1 MFNKQEISNGNK
13 KVQSREINQK
23 EKVDINILLNRVRED
38 RKKEKIIIN
47 YSIPYFINMASSF
60 HQKQQQKK

>member
-13 KVQSREINQK
+13 KVQSREINKK

-38 RKKEKIIIN
+38 RKKEKIESTLFITIVSAAVIVVGLII
-47 YSIPYFINMASSF
+47 SF
-60 HQKQQQKK
+60 

>member
-1 MFNKQEISNGNK
+1 MFNKQEISTGNK

-38 RKKEKIIIN
+38 RKKEKIESTLFRTIVSAAVIVVGLII
-47 YSIPYFINMASSF
+47 SF
-60 HQKQQQKK
+60 

>member
-1 MFNKQEISNGNK
+1 MFNKQEIFTGNK

-38 RKKEKIIIN
+38 RKKEKIESTLFITIVSAAIIVVGL
-47 YSIPYFINMASSF
+47 IISF
-60 HQKQQQKK
+60 

>member
-1 MFNKQEISNGNK
+1 MFNKQEISAGNK

-38 RKKEKIIIN
+38 RKKEKIESTLFITIVSAAVIVVGLII
-47 YSIPYFINMASSF
+47 SF
-60 HQKQQQKK
+60 

>member
-38 RKKEKIIIN
+38 RKKEKIESTLFITIVSAAIIVVGL
-47 YSIPYFINMASSF
+47 IISF
-60 HQKQQQKK
+60 

>member
-38 RKKEKIIIN
+38 RKK
-47 YSIPYFINMASSF
+47 
-60 HQKQQQKK
+60 KKLKAPFL

>member
-1 MFNKQEISNGNK
+1 MFNKQEISTRNK

-38 RKKEKIIIN
+38 RKKEKIESTLFITIVSAAVIVVGLII
-47 YSIPYFINMASSF
+47 SF
-60 HQKQQQKK
+60 

>member
-1 MFNKQEISNGNK
+1 MFNKQEISTGNK

-38 RKKEKIIIN
+38 RKKEKIESTLFITIVSAAVIVVGLII
-47 YSIPYFINMASSF
+47 SF
-60 HQKQQQKK
+60 

>member
-1 MFNKQEISNGNK
+1 MFNKQEISAWNK

-38 RKKEKIIIN
+38 RKKEKIESTLFITIVSTAVIVVGLII
-47 YSIPYFINMASSF
+47 SF
-60 HQKQQQKK
+60 

>member
-38 RKKEKIIIN
+38 RKKEKIESTLFITIVSAAVIVVGLII
-47 YSIPYFINMASSF
+47 SF
-60 HQKQQQKK
+60 

>member
-38 RKKEKIIIN
+38 RKKEKIESTIFITIVSAAVIVVGLII
-47 YSIPYFINMASSF
+47 SF
-60 HQKQQQKK
+60 